1 MTGEKHCLWCGV
13 AFAPLNSKAK
23 YCKTAHRVAAF
34 KQRKRW
40 KRKKERLLARQQ
52 KLEKLLALPEPQTI
66 ADLVLREEF
75 EFRKRWAEEQIR
87 RQKGAVS

>member
-1 MTGEKHCLWCGV
+1 MTEEKHCLWCGK

-40 KRKKERLLARQQ
+40 KRKTERRFARQQ
-52 KLEKLLALPEPQTI
+52 KLEKLLALPEPETI
-66 ADLVLREEF
+66 VDPVLREDF

-87 RQKGAVS
+87 RQEGAVS

>member
-1 MTGEKHCLWCGV
+1 MTGEKHCLWCGK
-13 AFAPLNSKAK
+13 AFTPLHPKAK

-40 KRKKERLLARQQ
+40 KRKKERMLARRE
-52 KLEKLLALPEPQTI
+52 KLEKLLALPQPEKI
-66 ADLVLREEF
+66 VDLILREEL

-87 RQKGAVS
+87 RQEGAVF